1 MNNTNIYKRT
11 KTTISL
17 LNYHFVFCP
26 RYRRK
31 IFLIPNLED
40 RFKQLVCEICKS
52 MDIDILALEC
62 DTDHAHLFIS
72 AMPTPCPSK
81 IIKEIKGITGRI
93 LRTEFAE
100 LQYMPNLWTR
110 SYFVSTAGVVSSE
123 TIKNYVES
131 QKKDSRGGGSNGYV
145 HNRATDSSST
155 RAN

>member
-1 MNNTNIYKRT
+1 MSNNNIYKTT
-11 KTTISL
+11 KTTVSL

-31 IFLIPNLED
+31 IFLISNLEE
-40 RFKQLVCEICKS
+40 RFKQLVVEICNS
-52 MDIDILALEC
+52 MDVDILALEC
-62 DTDHAHLFIS
+62 DTDHVHLFIS
-72 AMPTPCPSK
+72 ANPTQCPSK

-110 SYFVSTAGVVSSE
+110 SYFVSTAGMVSSE

-131 QKKDSRGGGSNGYV
+131 QKKDSRGGSTKHGYI
-145 HNRATDSSST
+145 HIRATDSGST
-155 RAN
+155 

>member
-1 MNNTNIYKRT
+1 M
-11 KTTISL
+11 
-17 LNYHFVFCP
+17 FCP

-40 RFKQLVCEICKS
+40 RFKQLVCEICKA
-52 MDIDILALEC
+52 MDIDVLALEC

-72 AMPTPCPSK
+72 ATPTQCPSK

-131 QKKDSRGGGSNGYV
+131 QKKDSRGGSSNGCV
-145 HNRATDSSST
+145 HNRVTDSGST
-155 RAN
+155 